1 MEKKVGVPSTEYKNK
16 LQASKD
22 GVSSSEHV
30 RSDADWK
37 QHGGRVHSRKRKRK
51 ERRTVPAFLANAY
64 LGASYLHQST
74 TTASENHHVLEAI

>member
-30 RSDADWK
+30 RSDAD
-37 QHGGRVHSRKRKRK
+37 
-51 ERRTVPAFLANAY
+51 
-64 LGASYLHQST
+64 
-74 TTASENHHVLEAI
+74 